1 MVRRLIMNKIVAL
14 VRVSTDKQDVN
25 NQKFAIEKN
34 ILDMILPG
42 SRSQAYPVQKNLE
55 IDQSSRLQSD

>member
-1 MVRRLIMNKIVAL
+1 MNKIVAL

-42 SRSQAYPVQKNLE
+42 LRSRHIWCKE
-55 IDQSSRLQSD
+55 I